1 MTFDFFNTSNLA
13 FGAKLTGAFTQL
25 ENLANAAES
34 HLEIVDERSRI
45 IDEYINRNYMVARPT
60 NKERPCRTNE
70 IFTLVDDI
78 KFRIDRLEYTD
89 SKIKV
94 KVHIFTSNNSRITVA
109 EGESE
114 LKEGFIF
121 YTMAKSNSAVNT
133 ELKFVKDIKEGTGNL
148 LFEYRID
155 SSNIINI
162 KGSDVANL
170 GLIPKDS
177 SQYTSISKGETIYE
191 NEYTAKDYECVC
203 VVGNENNISIE
214 LNGEKIL
221 EGKGN
226 RCLRHCIIY
235 LKPDDRVSG
244 TFSKLFT
251 IKYNQ

>member
-25 ENLANAAES
+25 ANLEAAARK

-45 IDEYINRNYMVARPT
+45 IDEYINRNYAVARPT

-70 IFTLVDDI
+70 IFTLINDI

-155 SSNIINI
+155 GNDIINI

-177 SQYTSISKGETIYE
+177 SQYTSISKGEVIYE
-191 NEYTAKDYECVC
+191 DEYTAKDYECVC
-203 VVGNENNISIE
+203 VVGERDNLLVE
-214 LNGEKIL
+214 LNDEVIMKGQ
-221 EGKGN
+221 GKH
-226 RCLRHCIIY
+226 CIRHCIVY
-235 LKPDDRVSG
+235 LKPDDKITG
-244 TFSKLFT
+244 TFSKIF
-251 IKYNQ
+251 KVNYNQ